1 MSSAVDAPTLDRL
14 GASEVRDLS
23 GTPGHAKLRAFWQS
37 KKRRRSQADIITDLR
52 RTDRERRAAKAR
64 QEVKHEN

>member
-1 MSSAVDAPTLDRL
+1 MIAPTIDKP
-14 GASEVRDLS
+14 GASEPRDLS
-23 GTPGHAKLRAFWQS
+23 GTAGHEALRSFWQS